1 MPSAECIFFFVLQG
15 ATASAPLARPM
26 KLPYGVARQYGRCAR
41 DVVERASRRR
51 PLSSSTLT
59 SSIDSNNN
67 SSSSRNGQQA
77 QSAAADAIGDG
88 WMEGLTRHERK
99 RLLRRGPVGY
109 VTVGQ
114 QKQLREEW
122 GKALLSL
129 SLVRAPGFCNRRLVY
144 CPDQ

>member
-1 MPSAECIFFFVLQG
+1 
-15 ATASAPLARPM
+15 M

-67 SSSSRNGQQA
+67 NSSSRNGQQA

-99 RLLRRGPVGY
+99 RLMRRGPVGY

-122 GKALLSL
+122 GRQCHFSRGCTGFF
-129 SLVRAPGFCNRRLVY
+129 VTGGWFPAPTSSQL
-144 CPDQ
+144 